1 VTYSEGRHSEQS
13 ETGGSVKL
21 LNAEYAQIEPA
32 KLQDYLLSPTH
43 PIGRF
48 KYRFFSRLGYSNEQW
63 ARLETDLR
71 ELAVTGD
78 ATPGESTEY
87 GQKYEVRG
95 MLKGP
100 SGRMAEV
107 VTVWIVLAGQETPR
121 FVTAFPGGA

>member
-1 VTYSEGRHSEQS
+1 M
-13 ETGGSVKL
+13 KL